1 VRFENLSNL
10 LAHLESDA
18 SLFAPEQL
26 RQRIEVL
33 DELDAHFGDD
43 VLIAP
48 MPPSIDATVFARA
61 VSLRKRLA
69 AANAAIYSA
78 IRKDIQQG
86 NADGLRDWV
95 DLCRQALDASAPGL
109 GYDHL
114 DDLIAGVLQIPDP
127 VEVIRPGHEQVFY
140 QPTPVRHVLA
150 MIEQSGLSE
159 DDVLV
164 DFGSGLGQLC
174 IVASILSGAR
184 AIGIEIEHAY
194 TESAR
199 ECVRKLR
206 LSRIEFLQADAR
218 EADLSRGTVFHLY
231 TPFTGSILR
240 TVLDRLR
247 HESTERPIKVCT
259 LGPCTDTV
267 AREPWLRTS
276 MQPDSDRVTIF
287 HS

>member
-1 VRFENLSNL
+1 MRFENLHNL
-10 LAHLESDA
+10 LAQLESDA

-26 RQRIEVL
+26 RQRVEVL
-33 DELDAHFGDD
+33 DELDALFGDD

-48 MPPSIDATVFARA
+48 MPPSTDATVFARA
-61 VSLRKRLA
+61 VSLRKRLG

-78 IRKDIQQG
+78 IRKEIQQG
-86 NADGLRDWV
+86 DADGLRGWIDR
-95 DLCRQALDASAPGL
+95 CRDEEYDPQPGL

-114 DDLIAGVLQIPDP
+114 DELVAGVLQIPDP
-127 VEVIRPGHEQVFY
+127 VEVTRPGHEHVFY

-174 IVASILSGAR
+174 IVASILTGAR

-194 TESAR
+194 IESAR
-199 ECVRKLR
+199 ECARNLR
-206 LSRIEFLQADAR
+206 LSCIEFLQADAR

-231 TPFTGSILR
+231 SPFTGSILR
-240 TVLDRLR
+240 AVLDRLR
-247 HESTERPIKVCT
+247 HESTKQPIKVCT

-267 AREPWLRTS
+267 AREPWLRTK
-276 MQPDSDRVTIF
+276 MQPDSDCVTIF
-287 HS
+287 CS